1 MIFGTGIDL
10 TEISRIDQMQ
20 TNHPHFA
27 AKVLTQKELLQYD
40 LLSGQNKREFIA
52 GRFSLKESFSKAY
65 GTGIGEELSFQD
77 IEILNNEVGRPILT
91 QSVFDGQ
98 AHVSVSHIHDLVVT
112 QVILEKEAK

>member
-20 TNHPHFA
+20 VKHPHFA
-27 AKVLTQKELLQYD
+27 DKVLTSKELLQYD
-40 LLSGQNKREFIA
+40 QLKGQSKREFLA

-65 GTGIGEELSFQD
+65 GTGIGEQLSFQD

-91 QSVFDGQ
+91 HTVFDGE

-112 QVILEKEAK
+112 QVILEKESV